1 MNLKNI
7 AGVMVFILIS
17 FTAFSQKA
25 KVETVNFKVYG
36 NCTQCKERIED
47 ALDAKG
53 IKKADWNIETKQ
65 MEIVYVPAKITLEQI
80 HNLIAK
86 AGHDTELSKAVDSV
100 YKTLPD
106 CCLYREHP
114 NTHTDK

>member
-7 AGVMVFILIS
+7 GCLLVFVMIS

-25 KVETVNFKVYG
+25 KVETVKFKVYG
-36 NCTQCKERIED
+36 NCTQCKDRIED
-47 ALDAKG
+47 ALDTKG

-65 MEIVYVPAKITLEQI
+65 IEIVYVPSKITVEQI
-80 HNLIAK
+80 HALIAK
-86 AGHDTELSKAVDSV
+86 AGHDTELVKAVDSV
-100 YKTLPD
+100 YVTLPD

-114 NTHTDK
+114 NTHTD